1 MVLTIRLGML
11 VLVAAAFTTAFNKDA
26 SAVTAEELLR
36 SCEIAI
42 QQSTPVGPG
51 RTWVPTEGELCWHYF
66 EAVYDLAK
74 LVDRKSCNP
83 LPCNNPTLRI
93 CPPEDA
99 TFTQYIRVFVTA
111 AQKKNPGLLNLLAAG
126 MAVAALQ
133 DAFPCQ

>member
-93 CPPEDA
+93 CPPGGCYLHAIHSGVRHSCAE
-99 TFTQYIRVFVTA
+99 
-111 AQKKNPGLLNLLAAG
+111 KNPGLLNLLAAG
-126 MAVAALQ
+126 M
-133 DAFPCQ
+133 